1 MAKAQARY
9 VCQSCGAA
17 AARWSGRCEA
27 CGAWNAIVEEVSRP
41 SPPGGLGKGGGRR
54 GKAIEFV
61 GIEGQADAEPRRS
74 SGIAEF
80 DRVCG
85 GGLVPGSAV
94 LIAGDPGIGKSTLLL
109 QVAGALGAGDG
120 PADSAVCAY
129 VSGEEAV
136 EQLRLRARRLGLTA
150 ARVLLATATSVRD
163 IAASLDSAKPPAVV
177 VIDSIQTMFVDSLD
191 SAPGTVSQV
200 RASAQELIRLAKAR
214 GFALLLVGHVTKD
227 GQIAGPKVLEH
238 MVDTVLAF
246 EGERGHQFRILRA
259 TKNRF
264 GPTDE
269 IGVFEMTDAGLTEVS
284 NPSALF
290 LAERHGNVAGA
301 AVFAGIEGSRPIL
314 VEIQALISPSP
325 LATPRRAVVGWDG
338 GRLAM
343 VLAVLEARC
352 GLVMAGKEVYLNVAG
367 GLRVGEPAA
376 DLAVAAAL
384 VSAATDHPVPAETV
398 VFGEIGLS
406 GEIRAVS
413 QAGARLKEAAKLGFT
428 GAWTPTRRKNGGRRK
443 ASKGNT
449 DQKDGGKTGLEVREI
464 AHLQDL
470 VRLFT
475 EARGP
480 RLAAA
485 RGPESG

>member
-1 MAKAQARY
+1 MAKSQSRY

-17 AARWSGRCEA
+17 AARWAGRCDA
-27 CGAWNAIVEEVSRP
+27 CGAWNAVVEEAPRP
-41 SPPGGLGKGGGRR
+41 SPPGGLSQGGTRRDARGDPGGGR
-54 GKAIEFV
+54 AIEFV
-61 GIEGQADAEPRRS
+61 GLEGRSAPAPRRP

-85 GGLVPGSAV
+85 GGLVPGSTV

-109 QVAGALGAGDG
+109 QVAGALGSAGNG
-120 PADSAVCAY
+120 SPGVPAPCAY
-129 VSGEEAV
+129 ISGEEAV
-136 EQLRLRARRLGLTA
+136 EQLRLRARRLGLA
-150 ARVLLATATSVRD
+150 GAPVLLATATSVRD
-163 IAASLDSAKPPAVV
+163 IAASLDGAEPPAVV
-177 VIDSIQTMFVDSLD
+177 VIDSIQTMYVDSLD

-214 GFALLLVGHVTKD
+214 GFVLLLVGHVTKD

-264 GPTDE
+264 GPIDE
-269 IGVFEMTDAGLTEVS
+269 IGVFEMTDAGLTEVA

-290 LAERHGNVAGA
+290 LAERRGNVAGA

-314 VEIQALISPSP
+314 VEIQALVSPSP
-325 LATPRRAVVGWDG
+325 LATPRRAVIGWDG

-352 GLVMAGKEVYLNVAG
+352 RLVLAGKEVYLNVAG
-367 GLRVGEPAA
+367 GLRVSEPAA

-384 VSAATDHPVPAETV
+384 VSAATDRPVPAETV

-413 QAGARLKEAAKLGFT
+413 QAEARRKEAAKLGFT
-428 GAWTPTRRKNGGRRK
+428 GAWTPPRRKSDGRTGSGRK
-443 ASKGNT
+443 AGV
-449 DQKDGGKTGLEVREI
+449 EVREI
-464 AHLQDL
+464 PHLQDL
-470 VRLFT
+470 VRRFAEGQET
-475 EARGP
+475 RER
-480 RLAAA
+480 
-485 RGPESG
+485 